1 MRPIIFSCLLLLLFV
16 ACEKRDSNKFT
27 VKGKI
32 EGAAADVIFLE
43 EASLGSAQPIIVDS
57 ARLGK
62 DGSFELSTAAKE
74 ENLYVLRLTQQVA
87 PIATI
92 INDASEIELRADLK
106 NLEHP
111 YSVEGSPASKAL
123 VDYLASS
130 NTQLTAIYNMSVRL
144 DSLRQPGTAMD
155 SGLLVLQ
162 LDRDAAAGKFTAY
175 VNEVISASKSPSL
188 SIFALGSY
196 QSYAANPGLGLAPLT
211 QDQMLNVINTA
222 ATRFPDHTGL
232 AALKSNLGTAAKAQA
247 QQQALPQGLVGK
259 PAPDFSLPDANGAG
273 ISLASLQ
280 GKYVLVDFWASWC
293 GPCRKENPNVVAA
306 YQEFKDKNFTILGV
320 SLDKEKA
327 PWQKA
332 VRDDGLTWTQ
342 VSDLKFWD
350 SEVVPMYN
358 IQGIPYNVLV
368 DPSGIVVAEN
378 LRGEALGET
387 LSRLLK

>member
-1 MRPIIFSCLLLLLFV
+1 MRPFIFSCLFLSLFA

-92 INDASEIELRADLK
+92 INDASEIELQADLK
-106 NLEHP
+106 NVEQP
-111 YSVEGSPASKAL
+111 YTVKGSPASKAL

-130 NTQLTAIYNMSVRL
+130 NTQLTAIYNMSVKL

-155 SGLLVLQ
+155 SSLLVLQ

-175 VNEVISASKSPSL
+175 VNDFIAASKSPSL

-196 QSYAANPGLGLAPLT
+196 QSYAANSGLGLAPMT

-222 ATRFPDHTGL
+222 ATKFPDHTGL
-232 AALKSNLGTAAKAQA
+232 AALKTNLSTAAKAQA
-247 QQQALPQGLVGK
+247 QQQALPQGLIGK
-259 PAPDFSLPDANGAG
+259 PAPDFSLPDANGAQV
-273 ISLASLQ
+273 SLASLK

-306 YQEFKDKNFTILGV
+306 YQQFKDKNFTILGV

-332 VRDDGLTWTQ
+332 VQDDGLTWTQ
-342 VSDLKFWD
+342 ISDLKYWD

-368 DPSGIVVAEN
+368 DPNGTVIAEN
-378 LRGEALGET
+378 LRGGELAAKLGEV
-387 LSRLLK
+387 LK

>member
-1 MRPIIFSCLLLLLFV
+1 MRTTIFSFLLLSLFV
-16 ACEKRDSNKFT
+16 ACENRDSNTFT

-32 EGAAADVIFLE
+32 EGATADVIFLE
-43 EASLGSAQPIIVDS
+43 EASLGSSQPIIVDS
-57 ARLGK
+57 AHLGK

-106 NLEHP
+106 NGEQP
-111 YSVEGSPASKAL
+111 YSVKGSPASKAL

-130 NTQLTAIYNMSVRL
+130 NTQLTEIYNMSVKL
-144 DSLRQPGTAMD
+144 DSLRQPGAAMD
-155 SGLLVLQ
+155 SSLLVLQ

-175 VNEVISASKSPSL
+175 VNEVIAESKSPSL

-196 QSYAANPGLGLAPLT
+196 QSYAGNPGLGLAPMS
-211 QDQMLNVINTA
+211 QEQMLQVINTA
-222 ATRFPDHTGL
+222 ATKFPEHSGL
-232 AALKSNLGTAAKAQA
+232 ASLKTNLTTAARAQA
-247 QQQALPQGLVGK
+247 QQQAAPQGLLGK
-259 PAPDFSLPDANGAG
+259 AAPDFSLPDAGGAQV
-273 ISLASLQ
+273 SLASLK

-306 YQEFKDKNFTILGV
+306 YQQFKDKNFTILGV

-327 PWQKA
+327 SWQKA
-332 VRDDGLTWTQ
+332 IREDGLTWTQ
-342 VSDLKFWD
+342 ISDLKYWD
-350 SEVVPMYN
+350 SQVVPMYN

-368 DPSGIVVAEN
+368 DPNGIVVAEN
-378 LRGEALGET
+378 LRGEELAAKLGAV
-387 LSRLLK
+387 LQ